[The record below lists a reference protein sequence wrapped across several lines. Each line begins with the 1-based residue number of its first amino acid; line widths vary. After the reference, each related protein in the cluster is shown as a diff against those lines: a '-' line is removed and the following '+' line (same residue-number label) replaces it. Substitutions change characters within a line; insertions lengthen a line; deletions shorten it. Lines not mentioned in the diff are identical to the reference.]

1 MSAFAAISVYN
12 KESDWLLALAGLFVA
27 YAILYPLYIL
37 YLRYSHSKI
46 IKRQLV
52 TSIYKLP
59 ISLSPTELAYVF
71 STKVG
76 RPQMLATLFD
86 LANRSVVV
94 LHDKHGIVTV
104 ESGPKVDNN
113 LSSYEKLLM
122 EQISDR
128 TSPVAVRIVMEGSTS
143 RRVPSTR
150 QPINGTKHYVF
161 WWLLRENLRVRGI
174 MQRDMSKRY
183 AAMLVS
189 FGALGSLFV
198 CVIVVVTARF
208 MQMIDGGEVDAGRLL
223 DSMRSSVLL
232 WLMMLIPMLF
242 ISFGLLKFRGKML
255 GRDWVMTKKYRR
267 YLGQIDA
274 FREFVRMT
282 HKGNLKFESKEL
294 YTESLAI
301 TRPYAI
307 ACGYIKK

>member
-1 MSAFAAISVYN
+1 MSAFAAIGVYN
-12 KESDWLLALAGLFVA
+12 KESDWLLALAGLFVL
-27 YAILYPLYIL
+27 YAVLYPLYIL
-37 YLRYSHSKI
+37 YLRFSHSKI

-59 ISLSPTELAYVF
+59 ISMSPTELAYVF

-86 LANRSVVV
+86 LANRSVVI

-104 ESGPKVDNN
+104 EPGPKVDDN

-128 TSPVAVRIVMEGSTS
+128 SSPVAIRIILEGSTS
-143 RRVPSTR
+143 RKVPGSR
-150 QPINGTKHYVF
+150 QPINGTKQYVF
-161 WWLLRENLRVRGI
+161 WWLLRENLRARGI
-174 MQRDMSKRY
+174 IQRDLSKRY
-183 AAMLVS
+183 AAMLFS
-189 FGALGSLFV
+189 FGVLGSLLV
-198 CVIVVVTARF
+198 SVSVVGAARF
-208 MQMIDGGEVDAGRLL
+208 LQMIDGGEVDVSRLV
-223 DSMRSSVLL
+223 DSLCASAVL
-232 WLMMLIPMLF
+232 WLIMLIPMLF

-294 YTESLAI
+294 FTESMAI

>member
-1 MSAFAAISVYN
+1 
-12 KESDWLLALAGLFVA
+12 
-27 YAILYPLYIL
+27 
-37 YLRYSHSKI
+37 
-46 IKRQLV
+46 
-52 TSIYKLP
+52 
-59 ISLSPTELAYVF
+59 
-71 STKVG
+71 
-76 RPQMLATLFD
+76 
-86 LANRSVVV
+86 
-94 LHDKHGIVTV
+94 
-104 ESGPKVDNN
+104 
-113 LSSYEKLLM
+113 
-122 EQISDR
+122 
-128 TSPVAVRIVMEGSTS
+128 
-143 RRVPSTR
+143 
-150 QPINGTKHYVF
+150 
-161 WWLLRENLRVRGI
+161 
-174 MQRDMSKRY
+174 
-183 AAMLVS
+183 
-189 FGALGSLFV
+189 
-198 CVIVVVTARF
+198 
-208 MQMIDGGEVDAGRLL
+208 MIDGGEVDAGRLL